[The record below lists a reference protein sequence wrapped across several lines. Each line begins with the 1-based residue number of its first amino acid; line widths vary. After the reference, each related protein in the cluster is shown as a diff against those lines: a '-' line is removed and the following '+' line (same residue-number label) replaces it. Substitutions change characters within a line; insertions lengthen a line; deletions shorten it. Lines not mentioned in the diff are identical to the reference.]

1 MPTKQEKELVKLV
14 EKNADILTP
23 RTVTDFIW
31 CAKHEE
37 EILKMMGLLPCS
49 TDELYQITSLFL
61 SEGQTSLF
69 AAIRCRSTYGK
80 TKEEKA
86 EEEKRIDEYI
96 RKNLPKRKRSYD
108 YDSVLQHQKDTFLT
122 WCDDYDCAAFV
133 RENQDD
139 NLLRLTYLALAVGF
153 NEFGVYLCAL
163 VKPEH
168 STVYNLSQDNDGF
181 EEMTAKWVQDFIDK
195 QPEGSRKEELK
206 KRIDINW
213 PLLKESARE
222 CPE

>member
-1 MPTKQEKELVKLV
+1 MPTKQEQELVKLV

-49 TDELYQITSLFL
+49 TDELYQITNLFL

-69 AAIRCRSTYGK
+69 AAIRYRSTYGK

-96 RKNLPKRKRSYD
+96 RRNLPKRKRPYD
-108 YDSVLQHQKDTFLT
+108 YDSVLQFQKDTFLT

-153 NEFGVYLCAL
+153 SEFGVYLCAL
-163 VKPEH
+163 IKPER

-181 EEMTAKWVQDFIDK
+181 EEMTDKWVQDFIDK